1 MTGKTDDQVPQSRG
15 LRELSDPTAVERAF
29 ELARSGRCAGVAQI
43 RAQLKAE
50 GHSGAQ
56 IWGPSLTRQLRA
68 LCNAAATLP
77 QEQ

>member
-1 MTGKTDDQVPQSRG
+1 MTEKTDQHAPLSRG

-43 RAQLKAE
+43 RLQLKVE

-68 LCNAAATLP
+68 LCNAAAP
-77 QEQ
+77 PANEQ